1 MSGLICLGLL
11 AGASRAVGDV
21 YIDQF
26 TGDPGYYLYLAVGTE
41 PGYTAFD
48 SNEENG
54 LGWVLGGHRRAE
66 LSLYEQPPLPPS
78 RVVVSTLEWAMRL
91 TIDSGND
98 GGANLLLRYAAD
110 GFNYGTY
117 LEGLVAF
124 EMPLRFSDLQS
135 DLPVIFRVTSNGIV
149 YENIQYMRNAGVYTW
164 QFADFGTGVDW
175 SDISEIEIYFDFERA
190 SVVDG
195 TPILAGDISI
205 GPITAVVPAPAT
217 LMLLAVGIGYIGVTR
232 RNRRK

>member
-1 MSGLICLGLL
+1 MFGFICIGLL
-11 AGASRAVGDV
+11 AGASKAVGDV
-21 YIDQF
+21 YLDQF

-41 PGYTAFD
+41 PGYTDFD
-48 SNEENG
+48 SSEEDG

-117 LEGLVAF
+117 LDGLMAF
-124 EMPLRFSDLQS
+124 DMPLISSDLQAE
-135 DLPVIFRVTSNGIV
+135 LPVIFRVTSNGIV
-149 YENIQYMRNAGVYTW
+149 YENTQYMQDLGIYTW
-164 QFADFGTGVDW
+164 RFADFGSGVDW
-175 SDISEIEIYFDFERA
+175 SNVSEIEIAFDFERT
-190 SVVDG
+190 SVGGD
-195 TPILAGDISI
+195 PILAGDIGI
-205 GPITAVVPAPAT
+205 GPITAVVPTPAT
-217 LMLLAVGIGYIGVTR
+217 LVLLAIGVGYVAVTR
-232 RNRRK
+232 HDRRK